1 MNFLL
6 EFAPL
11 ALAVA
16 ILGFVPLV
24 DFPFRRFGFPLLWAT
39 LGVLASRPVATAVM
53 RVLGLDGL
61 KADTLL
67 LFQGATL
74 LAVTAMALGERLR
87 GAVVSWRPL
96 IASLGFLSVL
106 TTFLAHRTLD
116 GWGPRPG
123 HLGLALAWVSLAG
136 YVLGPAALA
145 AFVYFLG
152 VQRAELIERFSKKPP
167 DVMG

>member
-1 MNFLL
+1 MDFLL
-6 EFAPL
+6 EFSPL
-11 ALAVA
+11 ALALG
-16 ILGFVPLV
+16 ILVFVPLV
-24 DFPFRRFGFPLLWAT
+24 DFPFHRFGLPLIWAT

-53 RVLGLDGL
+53 HALDLEGL

-74 LAVTAMALGERLR
+74 LAVTAMAVGERLR
-87 GAVVSWRPL
+87 GATVSWRPL
-96 IASLGFLSVL
+96 IASLGVLSVL
-106 TTFLAHRTLD
+106 MTFLAQRTLD

-123 HLGLALAWVSLAG
+123 HLGVTLAWVSLVG

-167 DVMG
+167 GVTG